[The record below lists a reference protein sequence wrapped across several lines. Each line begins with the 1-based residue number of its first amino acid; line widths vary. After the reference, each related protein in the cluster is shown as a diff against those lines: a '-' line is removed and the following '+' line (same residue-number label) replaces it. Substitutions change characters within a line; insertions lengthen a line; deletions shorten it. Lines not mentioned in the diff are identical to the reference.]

1 MHSNHTTRSSDELP
15 PTDHRFACAGCDA
28 LTAQQGC
35 ATIRFRRGYAFACHY
50 CAGRAA
56 MSPRFKRE
64 IEMAALAGV
73 THSEAAR
80 VFAGLGCDVPTTPAE
95 FDAALRLP
103 PGTVAAL
110 FGGA

>member
-1 MHSNHTTRSSDELP
+1 MNTNPSE
-15 PTDHRFACAGCDA
+15 PTHPKQDHRFACAGCDA

-35 ATIRFRRGYAFACHY
+35 ATIRFRRGHAFVCHY

-64 IEMAALAGV
+64 IESTALAGV

-80 VFAGLGCDVPTTPAE
+80 VFGKLGCGVPTTPAE

-110 FGGA
+110 FGGV